1 MRPVKFKHLNV
12 EFGKNQDEY
21 NTLPAL
27 RLDTPQGEVISCWKI
42 SFKERIKILFF
53 GRVWLS
59 LMSFNKPLNPSY
71 MSVNRKDVYS
81 HSDDSV
87 RWQKLFLDKL
97 HKLCSN
103 KTK

>member
-1 MRPVKFKHLNV
+1 MKPVKFKHQNV
-12 EFGKNQDEY
+12 EFAKDQDEY

-27 RLDTPQGEVISCWKI
+27 RIDSPQGEVISCWKV
-42 SFKERIKILFF
+42 SFKERIKVLFF

-59 LMSFNKPLNPSY
+59 LMSFNKPLTPSY

-81 HSDDSV
+81 HAGDSV

-97 HKLCSN
+97 QKL
-103 KTK
+103 KFKARK